1 MNPSS
6 RWVSKKMRFSN
17 TRVWSE
23 KTRIFYQVFFS
34 CPFFAPSFDLFSVSF
49 FTSFTSFFFL
59 LQYFFQEMPTHV
71 LSIPRST
78 NSSCRAS
85 KKDVKKDAKRSS
97 VKTCKKRIKLSNDVR
112 LIFFWSDSNIT
123 KICIIRESWFGKC
136 DEFISSFAWS
146 KRKKKMLWTTR
157 NLWNIFLQKK
167 FFC

>member
-1 MNPSS
+1 
-6 RWVSKKMRFSN
+6 MRFSN

-71 LSIPRST
+71 LST
-78 NSSCRAS
+78 NSGCRAS

-167 FFC
+167 FFFC

>member
-1 MNPSS
+1 MSIKENEVFQHQSLIWKNPHLLSS
-6 RWVSKKMRFSN
+6 LFIMSFFRSFFWPFF
-17 TRVWSE
+17 
-23 KTRIFYQVFFS
+23 RIFFHFFHI
-34 CPFFAPSFDLFSVSF
+34 
-49 FTSFTSFFFL
+49 FFFL

-167 FFC
+167 FFFARKK